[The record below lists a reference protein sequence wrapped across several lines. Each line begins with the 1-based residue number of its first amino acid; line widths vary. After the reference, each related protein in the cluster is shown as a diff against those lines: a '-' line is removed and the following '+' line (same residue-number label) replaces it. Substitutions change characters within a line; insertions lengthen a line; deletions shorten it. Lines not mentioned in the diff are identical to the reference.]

1 MNCTGTRP
9 LPPWL
14 THHGQTL
21 VDAVYSCNGV
31 GMVVTWL
38 KTGINF
44 IIESNILGGLWH
56 MYDQFAYDQFVFYQ
70 LVCNQLVY
78 DKLV

>member
-1 MNCTGTRP
+1 
-9 LPPWL
+9 
-14 THHGQTL
+14 
-21 VDAVYSCNGV
+21 
-31 GMVVTWL
+31 MVVTWL

-78 DKLV
+78 DKLVYN